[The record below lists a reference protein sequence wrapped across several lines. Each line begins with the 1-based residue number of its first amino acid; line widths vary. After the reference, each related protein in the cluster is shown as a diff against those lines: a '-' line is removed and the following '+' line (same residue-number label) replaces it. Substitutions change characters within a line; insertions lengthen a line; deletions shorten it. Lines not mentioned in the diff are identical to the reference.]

1 MTVTR
6 LAGLALLNV
15 LLTVGC
21 VSHSIQRSDGRAA
34 FYLRCPRAHTV
45 ALATSLD
52 GFVPHKARR
61 SSSDLWVA
69 TVTADRDFSYFYL
82 VDGKVFRPDCR
93 VVEKDDFGGSNCVY
107 TIVP

>member
-1 MTVTR
+1 MTGKR
-6 LAGLALLNV
+6 LAGLALLPA
-15 LLTVGC
+15 LWMVGC
-21 VSHSIQRSDGRAA
+21 ASHAIQRSDGQAVL
-34 FYLRCPRAHTV
+34 YLRCPRAHTV

-61 SSSDLWVA
+61 SRSGLWVA
-69 TVTADRDFSYFYL
+69 TAEADRDFSYFYL